1 MNVVT
6 VGLLDLSPASHDSFM
21 NSSLPSNS
29 CYHCGSFI
37 LPNDSY
43 ELELAGINRK
53 FCCAGCIAIAQTI
66 HGEGLEVFYARRAQS
81 SDKPAAYR
89 ASSEIPDS
97 LAPYDDPSL
106 LGRYTRPSSD
116 EAYLETTLRLE
127 KIRCAACVWLCE
139 QHLRRIPGVKDVQIN
154 YVSQKVKVEFSPEKT
169 SLARLL
175 FEIERI
181 GYEAWPF
188 EPSLSIE
195 KSKKERRQLLTRLGV
210 ALLGMM
216 QVMMYAWP
224 SYVGDSDITVE
235 YDLLLGWTSWALT
248 VPVMT
253 YSAGPIFQAAWWSVA
268 SFRQTHILGMDVP
281 IALALALAFSAG
293 TVNLITG
300 SGQGYFD
307 SITMFVAFI
316 LAARYVELLARQ
328 DAQGGAEAL
337 AKQLPATC
345 ERVPN
350 YPTSLQVEIV
360 PVVNCKP
367 GEVIRVS
374 PGDVVPAD
382 GIVIESESSLDESLL
397 TGESKPIDKRIGDR
411 VYAGTHNI
419 LNPILIKIDAVGQS
433 TRIAGIASLL
443 DQALQAKPVMV
454 SLAEKWAGYFV
465 GFLLIVAFLSSA
477 IWYYVDPSRAWT
489 VLVSVLV
496 ASCPCALSLAIP
508 TAMAAAQGAVT
519 KLGLLI
525 VRGHVLEGLVKATD
539 LVLDKTGTLT
549 MGQPE
554 LKEVLVVRS
563 EFSRVDALTIAASM
577 EMGQKHPLALSLL
590 RAAEAD
596 NLLLSPLPEAIINQL
611 GKGLSSGIYRLGSA
625 AWVGAQQIA
634 QEGQY
639 GQVHLADN
647 KGLIASFLFLDT
659 PRVGLEKLL
668 AAARSRKIMVHL
680 VSGDDVTTVAWWA
693 HHVGIDQFKG
703 VCSPEDKYRYIES
716 LQNQGRVVWAI
727 GDGINDAPLLARA
740 DISIAVGAGAP
751 LATAG
756 ADAILTA
763 SSLAPLAKSLLLADK
778 AQRVIKENL
787 IWALV
792 YNLLAIPVAMMGWV
806 NPWVA
811 GIGMSLSSL
820 AVTLN
825 AWRLR
830 KA

>member
-1 MNVVT
+1 M
-6 VGLLDLSPASHDSFM
+6 SP
-21 NSSLPSNS
+21 SLPSNS

-43 ELELAGINRK
+43 ELKLAGVHRK
-53 FCCAGCIAIAQTI
+53 FCCAGCMAIAQTI
-66 HGEGLEVFYARRAQS
+66 HGEGLEVFYVRRAQS
-81 SDKPAAYR
+81 SDKPAAYL
-89 ASSEIPDS
+89 ASSEIPNS
-97 LAPYDDPSL
+97 LTPYDDPSL
-106 LGRYTRPSSD
+106 LGRYTRPSGDGSD
-116 EAYLETTLRLE
+116 LETTLRLE

-139 QHLRRIPGVKDVQIN
+139 QHLRRMPGVKEVQIN

-235 YDLLLGWTSWALT
+235 YDLLLGWTSWILT

-253 YSAGPIFQAAWWSVA
+253 YSAGPIFRAAWRSVA
-268 SFRQTHILGMDVP
+268 SFRQTHMLGMDVP

-293 TVNLITG
+293 TVNLVTG

-345 ERVPN
+345 ERVSS

-360 PVVNCKP
+360 PVVRCNP
-367 GEVIRVS
+367 GEVIRVP

-382 GIVIESESSLDESLL
+382 GVLIESESSLDESLL
-397 TGESKPIDKRIGDR
+397 TGESKPIDKKIGDR

-419 LNPILIKIDAVGQS
+419 LNPILIRIDAVGQS

-465 GFLLIVAFLSSA
+465 GLLLIVAFLSSA
-477 IWYYVDPSRAWT
+477 IWCYVDPSRAWT

-496 ASCPCALSLAIP
+496 ASCPCALSLALP

-519 KLGLLI
+519 KLGMLI
-525 VRGHVLEGLVKATD
+525 VRGHVLEGLVKVTD

-554 LKEVLVVRS
+554 LQEVLVARS
-563 EFSRVDALTIAASM
+563 DFSLVDALKIAASM
-577 EMGQKHPLALSLL
+577 EAGQKHPLALSLL
-590 RAAEAD
+590 RAAEAE
-596 NLLLSPLPEAIINQL
+596 NLSLSTLPEVVINQL

-634 QEGQY
+634 QDGQY
-639 GQVHLADN
+639 GQVHLADDQ
-647 KGLIASFLFLDT
+647 GLIASFLFLDT
-659 PRVGLEKLL
+659 PRAGLEKLL
-668 AAARSRKIMVHL
+668 TAARSRKIAVHL
-680 VSGDDVTTVAWWA
+680 VSGDDEVTVAWWA
-693 HHVGIDQFKG
+693 HHVGIDRFKG
-703 VCSPEDKYRYIES
+703 ACSPEDKYRYIES
-716 LQNQGRVVWAI
+716 LQKKDRVVWAI

-740 DISIAVGAGAP
+740 DVSIAVGAGAP

-763 SSLAPLAKSLLLADK
+763 NSLAPLAQSLLLADK
-778 AQRVIKENL
+778 TQRVIKENL
-787 IWALV
+787 IWALA

>member
-1 MNVVT
+1 MHSDPL
-6 VGLLDLSPASHDSFM
+6 G
-21 NSSLPSNS
+21 NS

-37 LPNDSY
+37 LPGDSY
-43 ELELAGINRK
+43 EIELSGIPRK
-53 FCCAGCIAIAQTI
+53 FCCAGCLAIAQTI

-81 SDKPAAYR
+81 SDKPAAYL
-89 ASSEIPDS
+89 ASNEIPDS

-106 LGRYTRPSSD
+106 IGRYTRPIGED
-116 EAYLETTLRLE
+116 GNLETTLRLE

-139 QHLRRIPGVKDVQIN
+139 QHLRRISGVKDVQIY
-154 YVSQKVKVEFSPEKT
+154 YVSQKVKVDFSPEQT

-224 SYVGDSDITVE
+224 SYVGDSDITAE

-248 VPVMT
+248 VPVII
-253 YSAGPIFQAAWWSVA
+253 YSAGPIFQAAWRSVS

-281 IALALALAFSAG
+281 IALALALAFFAG
-293 TVNLITG
+293 TVNLVTG

-350 YPTSLQVEIV
+350 YPASGQVEIV
-360 PVVNCKP
+360 PVINCNP
-367 GEVIRVS
+367 GEVLRIP
-374 PGDVVPAD
+374 PGDIVPAD
-382 GIVIESESSLDESLL
+382 GILIECESSLDESLL
-397 TGESKPIDKRIGDR
+397 TGESKPIDKKIGDR
-411 VYAGTHNI
+411 VFAGTHNI
-419 LNPILIKIDAVGQS
+419 LNPMLMRIDTVGQS

-443 DQALQAKPVMV
+443 DQALQAKPLMV

-465 GFLLIVAFLSSA
+465 SFLLIVAFLSSA
-477 IWYYVDPSRAWT
+477 IWWYVDPSRAWT

-496 ASCPCALSLAIP
+496 ASCPCALSLAVP

-554 LKEVLVVRS
+554 LKEVFIARP
-563 EFSRVDALTIAASM
+563 EFSRADVLSIAASL
-577 EMGQKHPLALSLL
+577 ESGQKHPLAISIL
-590 RAAEAD
+590 RAAEAS
-596 NLLLSPLPEAIINQL
+596 NCALTILPEPAINQL
-611 GKGLSSGIYRLGSA
+611 GKGLSSGVYRLGSA

-639 GQVHLADN
+639 GQVHLADD

-659 PRVGLEKLL
+659 PRAGLDKLL
-668 AAARSRKIMVHL
+668 TAAKSRKIAVHL
-680 VSGDDVTTVAWWA
+680 VSGDDPATVSWWA
-693 HHVGIDQFKG
+693 HQVGIEIYKG
-703 VCSPEDKYRYIES
+703 ACSPEDKYRYIEH
-716 LQNQGRVVWAI
+716 LQKEGHFVWAI

-740 DISIAVGAGAP
+740 DVSIAVGAGAP

-763 SSLAPLAKSLLLADK
+763 SSLAPLAQSLLLADK
-778 AQRVIKENL
+778 TQRIIKENL

-792 YNLLAIPVAMMGWV
+792 YNLLAIPAAMMGWV

-820 AVTLN
+820 VVTLN

>member
-1 MNVVT
+1 M
-6 VGLLDLSPASHDSFM
+6 S
-21 NSSLPSNS
+21 SSLSSNS

-37 LPNDSY
+37 LPGDSY

-53 FCCAGCIAIAQTI
+53 FCCAGCMAIAQTI
-66 HGEGLEVFYARRAQS
+66 HGEGLEVFYARRVQS
-81 SDKPAAYR
+81 SDKPAAYL
-89 ASSEIPDS
+89 ASNEIPES

-106 LGRYTRPSSD
+106 LGRYTRPGG
-116 EAYLETTLRLE
+116 AGGNLETTLRLE

-154 YVSQKVKVEFSPEKT
+154 YVSQKVKAEFSPEQT

-175 FEIERI
+175 FEVERI

-224 SYVGDSDITVE
+224 TYVGDSDITAE

-248 VPVMT
+248 VPVMV
-253 YSAGPIFQAAWWSVA
+253 YSAGPIFQAAWRSVA
-268 SFRQTHILGMDVP
+268 SFRQTHMLSMDVP

-293 TVNLITG
+293 TVNLATG

-350 YPTSLQVEIV
+350 YPASQQVEIV
-360 PVVNCKP
+360 PVVNCNP
-367 GEVIRVS
+367 GEILRIP

-382 GIVIESESSLDESLL
+382 GILIEYESALDESLL

-419 LNPILIKIDAVGQS
+419 LNPMLMRIDAVGQS

-443 DQALQAKPVMV
+443 DQALQAKPLMV

-465 GFLLIVAFLSSA
+465 GFLLIAAFLSSA
-477 IWYYVDPSRAWT
+477 IWWYVDPSRAWT

-496 ASCPCALSLAIP
+496 ASCPCALSLAVP

-525 VRGHVLEGLVKATD
+525 VRGHVLEGLVKSTD

-554 LKEVLVVRS
+554 LKEVLIARP
-563 EFSRVDALTIAASM
+563 EFSRADVLSLAASI
-577 EMGQKHPLALSLL
+577 EAGQKHPLALSIL
-590 RAAEAD
+590 RAAEAE
-596 NLLLSPLPEAIINQL
+596 NCLPTVLSEAVANQL
-611 GKGLSSGIYRLGSA
+611 GKGLSSGEYRLGSA
-625 AWVGAQQIA
+625 AWTGAQQVA

-639 GQVHLADN
+639 GQVHLADD
-647 KGLIASFLFLDT
+647 KGVIASFLFLDT

-668 AAARSRKIMVHL
+668 AAAKSRKITVHL
-680 VSGDDVTTVAWWA
+680 VSGDDPATVAWWA
-693 HHVGIDQFKG
+693 DRVGIDRFKG
-703 VCSPEDKYRYIES
+703 ACSPEDKYLYIEQ
-716 LQNQGRVVWAI
+716 LQNAGHFVWAI
-727 GDGINDAPLLARA
+727 GDGINDAPLLAKA
-740 DISIAVGAGAP
+740 DVSIAVGAGAP

-763 SSLAPLAKSLLLADK
+763 SFLAPLAQSLLLADK
-778 AQRVIKENL
+778 TQRIIKENL

-792 YNLLAIPVAMMGWV
+792 YNLLAIPAAMMGWV

>member
-1 MNVVT
+1 M
-6 VGLLDLSPASHDSFM
+6 S
-21 NSSLPSNS
+21 SSLPGNS

-37 LPNDSY
+37 LPGDSY
-43 ELELAGINRK
+43 ELELAGIKKK
-53 FCCAGCIAIAQTI
+53 FCCAGCMAIAQTI

-81 SDKPAAYR
+81 SDKPAAYL
-89 ASSEIPDS
+89 ASNEIPDN

-106 LGRYTRPSSD
+106 LGRYTRSSG
-116 EAYLETTLRLE
+116 EEGNLETTLRLE

-154 YVSQKVKVEFSPEKT
+154 YVSQKLKAEFSPEQT

-175 FEIERI
+175 FEVERI

-224 SYVGDSDITVE
+224 SYVGDSDITAE

-248 VPVMT
+248 VPVML
-253 YSAGPIFQAAWWSVA
+253 YSAGPIFQAAWRSVI
-268 SFRQTHILGMDVP
+268 SFRQTHMLGMDVP

-293 TVNLITG
+293 TVNLATG

-350 YPTSLQVEIV
+350 YPASQQVEIV
-360 PVVNCKP
+360 PVVNCNP
-367 GEVIRVS
+367 GEVLRVP
-374 PGDVVPAD
+374 PGDIVPAD
-382 GIVIESESSLDESLL
+382 GTLIEYESSLDESLL
-397 TGESKPIDKRIGDR
+397 TGESKPIDKKIGDR

-419 LNPILIKIDAVGQS
+419 LNPMLMRIDAVGQS

-443 DQALQAKPVMV
+443 DQALQAKPLMV

-465 GFLLIVAFLSSA
+465 GFLLITAFLSSA
-477 IWYYVDPSRAWT
+477 IWWYVDPSRAWI

-496 ASCPCALSLAIP
+496 ASCPCALSLAVP

-554 LKEVLVVRS
+554 LKEIRIARS
-563 EFSRVDALTIAASM
+563 EFSRSDVLSLVAAM
-577 EMGQKHPLALSLL
+577 EAGQKHPLALSLL
-590 RAAEAD
+590 RAAEAES
-596 NLLLSPLPEAIINQL
+596 LPLVVLPTPVTNQL
-611 GKGLSSGIYRLGSA
+611 GKGLSSGVYQLGSA
-625 AWVGAQQIA
+625 AWVGAQRIA

-639 GQVHLADN
+639 GQVHLADD

-659 PRVGLEKLL
+659 PRAGLEKLL
-668 AAARSRKIMVHL
+668 TAAQARKIRVHL
-680 VSGDDVTTVAWWA
+680 VSGDDPATVSWWA
-693 HHVGIDQFKG
+693 HQVGIDTFKG
-703 VCSPEDKYRYIES
+703 ACSPEDKYHYIEA
-716 LQNQGRVVWAI
+716 LQNKGHFVWAI

-740 DISIAVGAGAP
+740 DVSIAVGAGAP

-763 SSLAPLAKSLLLADK
+763 SSLAPLAQSLLLADK
-778 AQRVIKENL
+778 TQRIIKQNL
-787 IWALV
+787 SWALV